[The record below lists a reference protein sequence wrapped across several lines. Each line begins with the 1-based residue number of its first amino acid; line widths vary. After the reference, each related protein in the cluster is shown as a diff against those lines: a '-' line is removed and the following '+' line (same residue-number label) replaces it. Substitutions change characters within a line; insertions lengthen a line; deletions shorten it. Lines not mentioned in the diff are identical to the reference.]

1 MTQSRFSNLA
11 ILHRH
16 KEGTDNL
23 DFTVLAMVLEFVS
36 KRAFWAD
43 EISQNLHKEV
53 FFRLKLYK

>member
-23 DFTVLAMVLEFVS
+23 DFTVLAIEFVS

>member
-23 DFTVLAMVLEFVS
+23 DFTVLAIEFVS

-53 FFRLKLYK
+53 FF